1 MRTRSPD
8 AAYAA
13 LAQLEWGKW
22 TSRRAFDHNV
32 AFDLTTWRSG
42 MPYIVG
48 HPTLDADLP
57 VSGTMTYA
65 LAGATKAID
74 MTTGA
79 VGTLSGSLS
88 IAFQNAQY
96 SVTPNASIAM
106 PGQTYVTGS
115 GTTRIGP
122 DGARGTFCTMTQN
135 VSGGACA
142 GSACTFSTQ
151 GVLTGTAANNAGIVY
166 SQTGPEARVI
176 GAAGFKRRFR
186 CRLAIRSHRSRYR
199 SVESGLSRVTP
210 SQLITLVRSSRE
222 SASRT
227 QAANHRC
234 SPAGHPA
241 SPEPVSAA

>member
-42 MPYIVG
+42 MPYIVVR
-48 HPTLDADLP
+48 PTLDANLP

-79 VGTLSGSLS
+79 IGTLSGSLS
-88 IAFQNAQY
+88 VAFQNAQY
-96 SVTPNASIAM
+96 SVTPNLSIAM

-122 DGARGTFCTMTQN
+122 DGARGTFSTMTQN

-151 GVLTGTAANNAGIVY
+151 GVLTGAVANNAGIVY
-166 SQTGPEARVI
+166 SLTGPETRVM
-176 GAAGFKRRFR
+176 GAAGFKR
-186 CRLAIRSHRSRYR
+186 
-199 SVESGLSRVTP
+199 
-210 SQLITLVRSSRE
+210 
-222 SASRT
+222 
-227 QAANHRC
+227 
-234 SPAGHPA
+234 
-241 SPEPVSAA
+241 